1 MMEDEVAALV
11 VDNGSGKVR
20 QLSDNEKHIFFEPKI
35 ERIRKKV
42 AFQAKIVIAQ

>member
-20 QLSDNEKHIFFEPKI
+20 QLSDNEKHFFEPKI

-42 AFQAKIVIAQ
+42 AFQAKIAIVQ